1 MTRILS
7 AALTAA
13 VLAAGLFSLA
23 ACSGSNLSFQVG
35 NCINW
40 SIGSDGNQVP
50 MKVSCQHPPD
60 PDIDVVRAIALSG
73 QSCRTGEPLLHR
85 TGRRDSLPGGRIRH
99 VVQRLNM
106 G

>member
-1 MTRILS
+1 MTRILF

-13 VLAAGLFSLA
+13 VVAAGLFSLA
-23 ACSGSNLSFQVG
+23 ACSGSNPSFQVG

-60 PDIDVVRAIALSG
+60 PDIDVVRAIAPSG
-73 QSCRTGEPLLHR
+73 QSCRTGDRFYTEADGTTLCLEDEYVMSSS
-85 TGRRDSLPGGRIRH
+85 G
-99 VVQRLNM
+99 
-106 G
+106 

>member
-1 MTRILS
+1 MIRILF
-7 AALTAA
+7 AAPTAA

-23 ACSGSNLSFQVG
+23 ACSGSNPSFQVG

-60 PDIDVVRAIALSG
+60 PDIDVVRAIAPSD
-73 QSCRTGEPLLHR
+73 QSCRTGDRFYTEPDGTTLCLEDEYVMSSS
-85 TGRRDSLPGGRIRH
+85 G
-99 VVQRLNM
+99 
-106 G
+106 

>member
-13 VLAAGLFSLA
+13 VLAAGLSSLA

-50 MKVSCQHPPD
+50 MKVSCQQRRRLD
-60 PDIDVVRAIALSG
+60 RGVFCSIDELTCALE
-73 QSCRTGEPLLHR
+73 Q
-85 TGRRDSLPGGRIRH
+85 
-99 VVQRLNM
+99 
-106 G
+106 